1 MQWSI
6 YTNVVTNV
14 SQLGWTVHGMHGQ
27 FFILVSGICVL
38 IDALIV

>member
-1 MQWSI
+1 MQRSI

-14 SQLGWTVHGMHGQ
+14 SQLGQ
-27 FFILVSGICVL
+27 FFILVSGIRVL